1 MIFFSILGM
10 HCNQIMRNQ
19 NHEQI
24 ITKRVSFLGNF
35 ITRAF
40 CGRLLQILNVSLTYV
55 TVMEAA
61 MLPNE
66 NVATENET
74 L

>member
-1 MIFFSILGM
+1 
-10 HCNQIMRNQ
+10 MRNQ

-24 ITKRVSFLGNF
+24 ITKRVSFKGNF

-66 NVATENET
+66 NVTTENET